1 MELALKILMY
11 ELKLTMG
18 LAGCRSIRD
27 ISRNHI
33 TYLNAD
39 GVLAKL

>member
-1 MELALKILMY
+1 MQ

-18 LAGCRSIRD
+18 LAGCRSIKD
-27 ISRNHI
+27 ISRQHI
-33 TYLNAD
+33 TYLGSD